1 MVPTAPKK
9 KRWNLILTKRTVYA
23 QHYVVVIS
31 DSTSA
36 LIHTIIAWST
46 MLLLM
51 IRERKRLTI
60 FHPSKLIEN

>member
-1 MVPTAPKK
+1 MISTAPKK
-9 KRWNLILTKRTVYA
+9 KRWDLILTNRTVYA

-36 LIHTIIAWST
+36 LSHTIMACST

-51 IRERKRLTI
+51 IKARKRLDDI
-60 FHPSKLIEN
+60 SPL